1 MKKEKIKIFILLL
14 PAIFIV
20 LGTILYP
27 VLTTFKYSLK
37 YFKLTDPT
45 NTRYLGLEN
54 YKNILRDPK
63 FHNAFKNSLGIL
75 IYVLIIGLVFS
86 LLVALIL
93 KKKTRLSG
101 LLLAISIIPWA
112 LPPIVN
118 GIIWKFIFFP
128 GYGLL
133 NKIFLKLNLITTPI
147 SFISNKAV
155 YLLVVAIV
163 VTWRM
168 VPFCALIILARLESI
183 PKTLYEAIEI
193 DGASPSQTFRLV
205 TLPLLKASL
214 ALVALNLLTAALN
227 VFDEVISLSGYLMEN
242 ETLLVYN
249 YSHTFSYL
257 DFGYGSAVSYT
268 IMLIS
273 AIFGLFYIRN
283 MTREV
288 QNA

>member
-1 MKKEKIKIFILLL
+1 MKKEKIKIFLLLL
-14 PAIFIV
+14 PALFIV
-20 LGTILYP
+20 IGTILYP

-75 IYVLIIGLVFS
+75 IYVLIIGLLFS

-93 KKKTRLSG
+93 KKKSRLSG

-133 NKIFLKLNLITTPI
+133 NKIFLKLNLIATPI

-193 DGASPSQTFRLV
+193 DGASPSQAFRLV
-205 TLPLLKASL
+205 TLPLLKPSL
-214 ALVALNLLTAALN
+214 TLVVLNLLTAALN

-273 AIFGLFYIRN
+273 AIFGLFYIRS
-283 MTREV
+283 MTKEV